1 MDILTSFQKDFL
13 THFSKSSLNETF
25 FLTGGTTLS
34 AFFLQHRLSED
45 LDFFTEVP
53 EQIPQVLPALEE
65 ITARLGARIEVRR
78 QFRTFLEVFVHG
90 QDKEV
95 IKCDFAQDSPC
106 RLQPKIHQREYDIYT
121 DNSLDISCNKL
132 SALFD
137 RSEAKDFVDIFFI
150 VKELFPFAELLE
162 HAKQKYVGLDEYLL
176 AVAMNKVEELGLL
189 PRMVKPITK
198 EELKKFFHSSATKLM
213 KP

>member
-1 MDILTSFQKDFL
+1 MRFSFSTDF
-13 THFSKSSLNETF
+13 
-25 FLTGGTTLS
+25 
-34 AFFLQHRLSED
+34 SED
-45 LDFFTEVP
+45 LVFFTEVP

-65 ITARLGARIEVRR
+65 ITERLGARIEVRR

-95 IKCDFAQDSPC
+95 IKCDFAQDSPF
-106 RLQPKIHQREYDIYT
+106 RLQPKIHQQECDIYT

-150 VKELFPFAELLE
+150 NKELFPFAELLE
-162 HAKQKYVGLDEYLL
+162 HAKQKHVGLDEYWL
-176 AVAMNKVEELGLL
+176 AVAMNKVEEPGLL
-189 PRMVKPITK
+189 PRMVKPIAK
-198 EELKKFFHSSATKLM
+198 EELKKFFHSSARKLM